1 MKKITTF
8 FTTIL
13 LASIMLTTAVPISA
27 HASAKEDKAL
37 THDFTEV
44 IDSDLI
50 APFSYHP
57 HPEAGGGFEHVFR
70 QYGDSRHAD
79 SLTKAMN
86 AVAGSAVGIGIL
98 KYAPS
103 RYSTALSVI
112 GQALV
117 GLMGG
122 VSGTRYYTVTTY
134 IYPGTTPINE
144 RIRVVTEVYSNAT
157 RTQRISR
164 QSDFVR

>member
-1 MKKITTF
+1 M

-13 LASIMLTTAVPISA
+13 LASIILTTAVPLNA
-27 HASAKEDKAL
+27 YASTKEDTTIA
-37 THDFTEV
+37 HDFTEE
-44 IDSDLI
+44 IDSDFI
-50 APFSYHP
+50 TPFSYNP

-79 SLTKAMN
+79 SLTRAMN
-86 AVAGSAVGIGIL
+86 SVAQSAVGIGIL
-98 KYAPS
+98 KYVPGKYS
-103 RYSTALSVI
+103 RALSII
-112 GQALV
+112 GKNLV

-144 RIRVVTEVYSNAT
+144 RIRVVTEVYSNAA
-157 RTQRISR
+157 RTQLISR